1 MFMYGDPL
9 WIKNDDKNTSLNTD
23 VSNTNDMEMRVDS
36 KLNFGFSLSLVSP
49 TSWIYKGLYFKRRV
63 SILSMSFAG
72 FECVSS
78 YR

>member
-36 KLNFGFSLSLVSP
+36 KLNFGFSITCISN
-49 TSWIYKGLYFKRRV
+49 I
-63 SILSMSFAG
+63 IDI
-72 FECVSS
+72 
-78 YR
+78 